1 MTIEGLIRSLIG
13 REPEMVAATSTA
25 ESWGPINALLSELGR
40 AAGIGGRLVR
50 SVLSSRSRRGSVEL
64 GPGRKE
70 HDAVG
75 THGGEAEPPDLV
87 VCASGNLA
95 LVYLTERPERLTLEE
110 LLALHPRL
118 VDALVHH
125 DGIGFVLVRSSTDGA
140 IAMGRA
146 GVHYLDQG
154 RIVGEDPLAPFGPG
168 AADDLRRLDA
178 MPNVGDLVLNS
189 SLDPSTDEVAAF
201 EELVGSHGGLGG
213 WQTEAF
219 VLYPTDWPEPDG
231 PIVGA
236 PALHRQLTAWLE
248 AAGLRSPG

>member
-1 MTIEGLIRSLIG
+1 
-13 REPEMVAATSTA
+13 
-25 ESWGPINALLSELGR
+25 
-40 AAGIGGRLVR
+40 
-50 SVLSSRSRRGSVEL
+50 
-64 GPGRKE
+64 
-70 HDAVG
+70 
-75 THGGEAEPPDLV
+75 
-87 VCASGNLA
+87 
-95 LVYLTERPERLTLEE
+95 
-110 LLALHPRL
+110 
-118 VDALVHH
+118 
-125 DGIGFVLVRSSTDGA
+125 
-140 IAMGRA
+140 MGRA